1 MKARLSNYKSHIKQ
15 HYINQNN
22 KGCSAVT
29 HWWATEA
36 HQSVHPLPESLK
48 DYHEAL
54 RNEMSF
60 TLVDQLA
67 PIRGEGKAQ
76 SITRLRALEGEWENR
91 LQTLH
96 PYGLNIRDENRHHQ

>member
-1 MKARLSNYKSHIKQ
+1 MGSAVDMKPRLSNYKSHIKQ
-15 HYINQNN
+15 HYINENN

-36 HQSVHPLPESLK
+36 HRSVHPLPESLK

-60 TLVDQLA
+60 TLVDQLV
-67 PIRGEGKAQ
+67 PIRGESKAQ
-76 SITRLRALEGEWENR
+76 SLTRLKSPGRSMGK
-91 LQTLH
+91 QTPNSTSLW
-96 PYGLNIRDENRHHQ
+96 PQLKG